1 MTYSK
6 TRATKD
12 NTAEYS
18 HTPDQNAVAVSALE
32 QGSTNGI
39 PSVPVILQ
47 NLPQQPRRDRFAA
60 PEYVNP
66 NARLPRI
73 QALRGE
79 NGASECGYFITE
91 AEMAKAGWGQVDESE
106 MIVYEYNSGGKE
118 RGLLIQSP
126 RMLVVPRSPL
136 FAFDRQVSRQEDRLV
151 VAGQYSKQL
160 YSDREKFGTAQCYEV
175 LLLDADNQPLH
186 EIGLAYVAK
195 GANQASFSSHWQQ
208 LVTQVTKCHAIANS
222 IPARAKDARFN
233 SLCVFQFTVKRELAG
248 AGANKSPAC
257 KVHSH
262 VEPTQANW
270 EQFFLGRQDDI
281 ADRFLNLLAP
291 TTELTLPQ
299 ANVLTLIE
307 QSDDGI
313 HPDLAA

>member
-6 TRATKD
+6 TRVTKD
-12 NTAEYS
+12 NPTDYIVTADRE
-18 HTPDQNAVAVSALE
+18 TINLTEIQPEAIPEVTAV
-32 QGSTNGI
+32 
-39 PSVPVILQ
+39 PM
-47 NLPQQPRRDRFAA
+47 RDRFAA
-60 PEYVNP
+60 PEYINP

-91 AEMAKAGWGQVDESE
+91 TEMAKAGWGEIDEAE

-136 FAFDRQVSRQEDRLV
+136 FAFDRQVSRTEERLI
-151 VAGQYSKQL
+151 VAGQYTKQL
-160 YSDREKFGTAQCYEV
+160 YSNRDKYGTAQCYEV
-175 LLLDADNQPLH
+175 LLLDAKNQPLH
-186 EIGLAYVAK
+186 EIGLAYIAK

-208 LVTQVTKCHAIANS
+208 LVNEVTKCHAITNS
-222 IPARAKDARFN
+222 IPARAKDVRFN

-248 AGANKSPAC
+248 NNAKSPAC

-262 VEPTQANW
+262 VAPTQDTW
-270 EQFFLGRQDDI
+270 EQFFLGREDAI

-291 TTELTLPQ
+291 TTELVLPK
-299 ANVLTLIE
+299 ANVLSLVE
-307 QSDDGI
+307 NSEEPLE
-313 HPDLAA
+313 HELAA